1 MKTPSFSKIIGWLL
15 FSIGLL
21 IIFYG
26 LYSSFNIFTGRSSPP
41 RIFVFV
47 QEETSSLEKEPLTG
61 KIDEKEI
68 ITEMISEQIKS
79 IVPLNFSEKLLN
91 LISWSIFAGILF
103 FGGGKIAGLGI
114 KLIKEK

>member
-1 MKTPSFSKIIGWLL
+1 MKILSSSKTIGWLL
-15 FSIGLL
+15 LLMGLL
-21 IIFYG
+21 IIFYS

-41 RIFVFV
+41 QIFVFS
-47 QEETSSLEKEPLTG
+47 EKKTSSLEKGSSIG

-68 ITEMISEQIKS
+68 ITEIVSEQIKN